1 MSVKQHA
8 SIIASALAI
17 ALSAVLSA
25 PAHAQEPVAI
35 LKVDTGTVMVS
46 EGAEFV
52 AGATGTPLL
61 PGQRLMV
68 TEDAAAQVVYAEDC
82 VVDYRVPGVYVVDSK
97 CEKVAAVPP
106 SSGSNAGMIAGVV
119 GGVAL
124 IAAAAGGGGGSDSP
138 PPPPVV
144 PPPVVPPPP
153 TSP

>member
-8 SIIASALAI
+8 SMIASALAV
-17 ALSAVLSA
+17 ALAAIVSV

-35 LKVDTGTVMVS
+35 LKVDSGTVMVS

-82 VVDYRVPGVYVVDSK
+82 VVDYRVPGVYVVDSE
-97 CEKVAAVPP
+97 CEKVAAIPP

-124 IAAAAGGGGGSDSP
+124 IAAAAGGGGSSDP
-138 PPPPVV
+138 PPPP
-144 PPPVVPPPP
+144 PPIVPPPP